1 LTDQKKNYDAKLE
14 QVTDAVAAAAT
25 QIASFENRFL
35 EKLEASFDKIAMDMP
50 ALNESLS
57 ENFTQGTQ
65 LLFDRVD
72 DSLKKISR
80 HYDQSAGMSDK
91 LNDTLQNLTKSQ
103 QSLSDNL
110 KVIFLV

>member
-1 LTDQKKNYDAKLE
+1 LLRGPK
-14 QVTDAVAAAAT
+14 
-25 QIASFENRFL
+25 
-35 EKLEASFDKIAMDMP
+35 
-50 ALNESLS
+50 
-57 ENFTQGTQ
+57 

-91 LNDTLQNLTKSQ
+91 LNDTLQNLSKTQ

-110 KVIFLV
+110 KEIFWFKTEKEAMLSSQEIFKLEYVYIRNKFRWLGRLLGMKVQ